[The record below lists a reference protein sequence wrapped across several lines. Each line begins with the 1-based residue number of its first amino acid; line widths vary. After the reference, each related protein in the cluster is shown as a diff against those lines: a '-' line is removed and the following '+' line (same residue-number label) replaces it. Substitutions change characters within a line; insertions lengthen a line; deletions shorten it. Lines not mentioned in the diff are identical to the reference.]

1 VYKVLP
7 PVALR
12 TTSVLRNSEKQS
24 HCAPFFF
31 GTSQS
36 RSALSITHRQPNIK
50 KEISKKHYRTMPLK
64 RELIYIDEQDVT
76 DRIEKY
82 SYKGD
87 RCVIVFKNNDKEF
100 SYGKNRAKIV
110 RTAVSGDKAFSV
122 FNYLKEIADTVG
134 LKTEEGDNILAKS
147 YESISTIPE
156 FCILASLLNG
166 ALPTRDSDAAN
177 LDFFPFG
184 FNLSQ
189 RNAVNTA
196 FANNLSVIEGPPGT
210 GKTQTILNIIANAI
224 LNGQSVAVVSSNNA
238 ATKNVYE
245 KLEKNGIEFIAALLG
260 NSQNKKAFIGSQK
273 EIPDL
278 STFNLSDIQKT
289 EIKVKA
295 ATLVTQLSEN
305 LDKKNDLA
313 SLKLQLDNIKTE
325 YEHFKETYKDQ
336 TRKDVEIKK
345 NITAE
350 KILELWISLETL
362 EKKRKKIGFI
372 RRFIYRLKYG
382 IKDKSFY
389 NNSLDEMIFICQ
401 LEFYSTKIRELT
413 NRIEFLERALKNFA
427 FDTKMKEYTAMSM
440 QLLKAELCK
449 RYNRQKR
456 EPYTISELR
465 HKSNEFIKDYPVIMS
480 TTYSLR
486 QSLSDK
492 LFYDYVII
500 DEASQ
505 VDLATGALALSCA
518 KRAVIVGDL
527 KQLPNVVDT
536 DMQIKT
542 DMVFNAYKLEKPYCY
557 SNHSLLSSVIEL
569 LPTVPKTLLK
579 EHYRCH
585 PKIIEFCN
593 KKFYDNQLIVHTE
606 YTDKRQPLVVYK
618 TVQGNHARERMN
630 QRQIDI
636 IKQEIIPNEK
646 LENVDLGIVTPYRN
660 QTNALQRTFHGT
672 SIKADTVD
680 KFQGREN
687 EVIILSTVDNEISDF
702 TDNSNRLNVAISRA
716 VEQLILVVNGNE
728 IEKDNNI
735 ADLIKYIEYNNFS
748 IVQSELNSIFDLLYK
763 GYEEERAKIIRKSGK
778 VSAFDSENLMFG
790 LIKQVLAGEKFSKYD
805 VLLHFPIKQLIKDFS
820 KLDEQETKYAANP
833 LTHLDFL
840 IYNKLGKVPVLGIEV
855 DGFEFHKDG
864 TQQAERDKMKD
875 TILNKYNFP
884 LLRFKTNESSEKEK
898 LMNKLNELQVTK

>member
-1 VYKVLP
+1 M
-7 PVALR
+7 
-12 TTSVLRNSEKQS
+12 S
-24 HCAPFFF
+24 
-31 GTSQS
+31 
-36 RSALSITHRQPNIK
+36 
-50 KEISKKHYRTMPLK
+50 LK

-87 RCVIVFKNNDKEF
+87 RCVVVFKNSNKEF

-110 RTAVSGDKAFSV
+110 RTAVSGDKAFNV

-134 LKTEEGDNILAKS
+134 LKTEEGNNILSRS
-147 YESISTIPE
+147 YDSISEIPE
-156 FCILASLLNG
+156 DCILASLLNG
-166 ALPTRDSDAAN
+166 SLSTGNSNSTNP
-177 LDFFPFG
+177 DFFPFG

-210 GKTQTILNIIANAI
+210 GKTQTILNIIANVI
-224 LNGQSVAVVSSNNA
+224 LNGQSVAVVSSNNS

-245 KLEKNGIEFIAALLG
+245 KLEKNGVEFIAALLG
-260 NSQNKKAFIGSQK
+260 NSQNKKEFIGSQK

-278 STFNLSDIQKT
+278 LPFNLSDTEKDSLKNKT
-289 EIKVKA
+289 
-295 ATLVTQLSEN
+295 ATLVAQLSEN
-305 LDKKNDLA
+305 LDKKNELA
-313 SLKLQLDNIKTE
+313 LLKLQIDNIKTE
-325 YEHFKETYKDQ
+325 YEHFKETYKDK
-336 TRKDVEIKK
+336 TEKKVELKK

-350 KILELWISLETL
+350 KILELWIFLEAFG
-362 EKKRKKIGFI
+362 ERRKKFGFI
-372 RRFIYRLKYG
+372 RRFIFRLKYG

-389 NNSLDEMIFICQ
+389 TNTLDDMIFICQ
-401 LEFYSTKIRELT
+401 LKYYPTKINELT
-413 NRIEFLERALKNFA
+413 KNIDFLEHSLENFA
-427 FDTKMKEYTAMSM
+427 FDNKMKEYTEMSM

-449 RYNRQKR
+449 RYNQQKR

-465 HKSNEFIKDYPVIMS
+465 QKSNEFIKDYPVIMS

-486 QSLSDK
+486 QSLSNK
-492 LFYDYVII
+492 LLYDYVII

-518 KRAVIVGDL
+518 KRAVIVGDI
-527 KQLPNVVDT
+527 KQLPNVVDD

-542 DMVFNAYKLEKPYCY
+542 DMIFNAYNLKQPYRY

-569 LPTVPKTLLK
+569 LPNVPKTLLR

-593 KKFYDNQLIVHTE
+593 QKFYNNQLIVHTA
-606 YTDKRQPLVVYK
+606 YTNKRQPLIVYK
-618 TVQGNHARERMN
+618 TVRGNHARERMN

-636 IKQEIIPNEK
+636 IKQEIIPKEK

-660 QTNALQRTFHGT
+660 QTNALQSTFQGT

-687 EVIILSTVDNEISDF
+687 EVIILSTVDNEISYF
-702 TDNSNRLNVAISRA
+702 TDNPNRLNVAVSRA

-728 IEKDNNI
+728 NQKDNNI
-735 ADLIKYIEYNNFS
+735 SDLIKYIEYNNFS
-748 IVQSELNSIFDLLYK
+748 VIQSELNSIFDLLYK
-763 GYEEERAKIIRKSGK
+763 GYEEERAKIISKSSK

-790 LIKQVLAGEKFSKYD
+790 LIKQVLADERFLKYD
-805 VLLHFPIKQLIKDFS
+805 VLMHFPIRQLIKNFF
-820 KLDEQETKYAANP
+820 KLDEQETKYASHP

-840 IYNKLGKVPVLGIEV
+840 IYNKLGKVPVLAIEV
-855 DGFEFHKDG
+855 DGFEFHKQG

-875 TILNKYNFP
+875 KILEKYNFP
-884 LLRFKTNESSEKEK
+884 LLRFRTNESNEKEK
-898 LMNKLNELQVTK
+898 LINKLNELQKVI

>member
-1 VYKVLP
+1 M
-7 PVALR
+7 
-12 TTSVLRNSEKQS
+12 S
-24 HCAPFFF
+24 
-31 GTSQS
+31 
-36 RSALSITHRQPNIK
+36 
-50 KEISKKHYRTMPLK
+50 LK
-64 RELIYIDEQDVT
+64 RELIYIDEKDET
-76 DRIEKY
+76 DRVEKY

-87 RCVIVFKNNDKEF
+87 RCVVVFKNNNKEF
-100 SYGKNRAKIV
+100 SYSKNRARIV
-110 RTAVSGDKAFSV
+110 RTAVSGDKAFNV

-134 LKTEEGDNILAKS
+134 LKTEEGDNILARS
-147 YESISTIPE
+147 YESISEIPKD
-156 FCILASLLNG
+156 CILSSLLNG
-166 ALPTRDSDAAN
+166 TLPPNNNNSAN
-177 LDFFPFG
+177 PDFFPFG

-210 GKTQTILNIIANAI
+210 GKTQTILNIIANAV
-224 LNGQSVAVVSSNNA
+224 LNGQSVAVVSSNNS

-260 NSQNKKAFIGSQK
+260 NSQNKKEFIGSQK

-278 STFNLSDIQKT
+278 SKFNLTDTQKADIK
-289 EIKVKA
+289 ENA
-295 ATLVTQLSEN
+295 STLVTQLSEN
-305 LDKKNDLA
+305 LDKKNELA
-313 SLKLQLDNIKTE
+313 MLKLQIDNLKTE
-325 YEHFKETYKDQ
+325 YEHFKETHK
-336 TRKDVEIKK
+336 TKTEKSVELKR

-350 KILELWISLETL
+350 KILELWIFLEIL
-362 EKKRKKIGFI
+362 GEKRKKINFI
-372 RRFIYRLKYG
+372 RRFIFRLKYG
-382 IKDKSFY
+382 IKDKTLY
-389 NNSLDEMIFICQ
+389 ANSLDEIIFICQ
-401 LEFYSTKIRELT
+401 SKYYPTKIYELE
-413 NRIEFLERALKNFA
+413 NRIEFLEHSLGNFA
-427 FDTKMKEYTAMSM
+427 FDNKMKEYTEMSM

-449 RYNRQKR
+449 RYNHQKR

-465 HKSNEFIKDYPVIMS
+465 QKSNEFIKDYPVIMS

-492 LFYDYVII
+492 IFYDYVII

-518 KRAVIVGDL
+518 KRAVIVGDI

-542 DMVFNAYKLEKPYCY
+542 DMVFNSYNLRKSYSY
-557 SNHSLLSSVIEL
+557 SNHSLLSSILEL

-593 KKFYDNQLIVHTE
+593 KKFYDNQLIVHTA

-618 TVQGNHARERMN
+618 TPQGNHARERMN

-660 QTNALQRTFHGT
+660 QTNALQKTFQGT

-687 EVIILSTVDNEISDF
+687 DVIILSTVDNEISDF
-702 TDNSNRLNVAISRA
+702 TDNPNRLNVAVSRA

-728 IEKDNNI
+728 SENDNNI
-735 ADLIKYIEYNNFS
+735 SDLIKYIEYNNFS

-763 GYEEERAKIIRKSGK
+763 GYEEEREKIIRKSGK

-790 LIKQVLAGEKFSKYD
+790 LIKQVLSDEKFLKYD
-805 VLLHFPIKQLIKDFS
+805 VLLHFPIRQLIKDFS
-820 KLDEQETKYAANP
+820 KLDEQETKYASNP

-840 IYNKLGKVPVLGIEV
+840 IYNKLGKTPVLGIEV

-864 TQQAERDKMKD
+864 TRQDDRDKMKD
-875 TILNKYNFP
+875 KILDKYNFP
-884 LLRFKTNESSEKEK
+884 ILRFRTNESNEKEK
-898 LMNKLNELQVTK
+898 LTNKLNELQTSK

>member
-1 VYKVLP
+1 M
-7 PVALR
+7 
-12 TTSVLRNSEKQS
+12 S
-24 HCAPFFF
+24 
-31 GTSQS
+31 
-36 RSALSITHRQPNIK
+36 
-50 KEISKKHYRTMPLK
+50 LK
-64 RELIYIDEQDVT
+64 RELIYINEQDVT
-76 DRIEKY
+76 DRVDKF

-87 RCVIVFKNNDKEF
+87 RCVVVFKNSNKEF
-100 SYGKNRAKIV
+100 YYGKNRAKIV
-110 RTAVSGDKAFSV
+110 RTAVSGDKAFNV

-134 LKTEEGDNILAKS
+134 LKTEEGDNILTKS
-147 YESISTIPE
+147 YNSISEIPE
-156 FCILASLLNG
+156 YCILSSLLNSSLTTG
-166 ALPTRDSDAAN
+166 NSNSTNS
-177 LDFFPFG
+177 DFFPFG

-224 LNGQSVAVVSSNNA
+224 LNGKSVAVVSSNNS

-245 KLEKNGIEFIAALLG
+245 KLEKNGVEFIAALLG
-260 NSQNKKAFIGSQK
+260 NSQNKKEFISSQK

-278 STFNLSDIQKT
+278 SKFNLTNAQKT
-289 EIKVKA
+289 EIKEMTV
-295 ATLVTQLSEN
+295 TLVTQLSEN
-305 LDKKNDLA
+305 LEKKNELA
-313 SLKLQLDNIKTE
+313 SLKLQIDNIKTE
-325 YEHFKETYKDQ
+325 YEHFKVTYDGQAEKNI
-336 TRKDVEIKK
+336 EFKK

-350 KILELWISLETL
+350 KILELWITL
-362 EKKRKKIGFI
+362 DLLGKRQKKIGFI
-372 RRFIYRLKYG
+372 RRFIYQLKYG
-382 IKDKSFY
+382 VKDESFY
-389 NNSLDEMIFICQ
+389 TNSLDKMILICQ
-401 LEFYSTKIRELT
+401 LKYYPTKILELT
-413 NRIEFLERALKNFA
+413 KRVNFLEDSLENFA
-427 FDTKMKEYTAMSM
+427 FDTKMKEYTEMSM
-440 QLLKAELCK
+440 QLLKAELCE
-449 RYNRQKR
+449 RYNKQKR
-456 EPYTISELR
+456 KPYTISELR

-500 DEASQ
+500 DESSQ

-542 DMVFNAYKLEKPYCY
+542 DLVFNTYNLKRSYSY

-569 LPTVPKTLLK
+569 LPNVPKTLLR

-606 YTDKRQPLVVYK
+606 YTDKCQPLVVYK
-618 TVQGNHARERMN
+618 TSQGNHARERMN

-636 IKQEIIPNEK
+636 IKQEIIPKER

-660 QTNALQRTFHGT
+660 QTNALQRAFQGT

-702 TDNSNRLNVAISRA
+702 TDNPNRLNVAVSRA

-728 IEKDNNI
+728 NEKDNNI
-735 ADLIKYIEYNNFS
+735 SDLIKYIEYNNFS
-748 IVQSELNSIFDLLYK
+748 IVQSELNSIFDMLYK
-763 GYEEERAKIIRKSGK
+763 GYEEQRVKFIRKSGK
-778 VSAFDSENLMFG
+778 VSEFDSENLMFG
-790 LIKQVLAGEKFSKYD
+790 LIKQTLADEKFLKYD
-805 VLLHFPIKQLIKDFS
+805 VLTHFPIRQIIKDFS
-820 KLDEQETKYAANP
+820 KLDEQEKKYASNP

-840 IYNKLGKVPVLGIEV
+840 IYNKLSKVPVLGIEV
-855 DGFEFHKDG
+855 DGFEFHKQG
-864 TQQAERDKMKD
+864 TQQAKRDKMKD
-875 TILNKYNFP
+875 KILDKYNFP
-884 LLRFKTNESSEKEK
+884 ILRFRTNESNEKEK
-898 LMNKLNELQVTK
+898 LMNKLNEI